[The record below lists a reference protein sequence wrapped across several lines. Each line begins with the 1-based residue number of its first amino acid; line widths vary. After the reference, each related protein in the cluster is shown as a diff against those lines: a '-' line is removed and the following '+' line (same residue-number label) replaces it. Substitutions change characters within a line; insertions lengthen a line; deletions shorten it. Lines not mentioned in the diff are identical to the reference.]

1 LQRRRPNIG
10 PTLHP
15 RTEQRIIFDLLCDEP
30 DSRSASKDLTT
41 KWALKKRMQR
51 GRRFLFLVTIFR
63 MNVLH
68 AVPEVSVRRLD
79 LVSLEELKDVATGSV
94 ETVRA
99 KTTLGRMA
107 S

>member
-1 LQRRRPNIG
+1 
-10 PTLHP
+10 
-15 RTEQRIIFDLLCDEP
+15 
-30 DSRSASKDLTT
+30 
-41 KWALKKRMQR
+41 
-51 GRRFLFLVTIFR
+51 